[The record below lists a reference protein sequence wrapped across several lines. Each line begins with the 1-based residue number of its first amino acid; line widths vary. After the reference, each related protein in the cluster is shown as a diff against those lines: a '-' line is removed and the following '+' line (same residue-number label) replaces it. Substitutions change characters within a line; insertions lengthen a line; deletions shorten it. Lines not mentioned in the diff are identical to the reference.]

1 VDGTYTYFFFFFF
14 WGGRPAAEDETAEID
29 HREGKEQ

>member
-1 VDGTYTYFFFFFF
+1 MGVILTFYFLFFE
-14 WGGRPAAEDETAEID
+14 GGRPAAEDETAEID